1 MVVPFLLERVMALT
15 KAQIKE
21 FKEAD
26 KEAEDCSEL
35 SSLAESLFELGDKEW
50 AKKVYKKAEDKA
62 EDSSNFL
69 YLAGS
74 IHEKLDDKEWVTK
87 LYKQAEKKAESYYD
101 YIRITRSIADGENTL
116 QRSNG
121 FLMIIK
127 FKTWCLIFQQL

>member
-1 MVVPFLLERVMALT
+1 MKKQIEILLVMILCFGWCGLA
-15 KAQIKE
+15 
-21 FKEAD
+21 
-26 KEAEDCSEL
+26 EAEITVKDWQ
-35 SSLAESLFELGDKEW
+35 F
-50 AKKVYKKAEDKA
+50 
-62 EDSSNFL
+62 
-69 YLAGS
+69 
-74 IHEKLDDKEWVTK
+74 